1 MTATAN
7 VPLLQARAVVK
18 VFPGVRALDGVD
30 FTLQSGE
37 IHALIG
43 ENGAG
48 KSTLIKVLTGVYPRD
63 GGELLAGG
71 SPIQPRSPADAERL
85 GISTVYQEIHLLP
98 ALSIAENIL
107 LGRQPGHPAW
117 IDWKSL
123 RRRAAAALERVG
135 LAGLDPGTPAG
146 ACSLAVQQLIAVARA
161 LDVQARVLILDEPTS
176 SLDEQEA
183 AALFA
188 LMRHLRGAGLG
199 ILFVT
204 HFLDQVYAVSDRI
217 TILRNGHLAGV
228 FPTAQ
233 LSRLDLVS
241 HMLGKELTASG
252 SIETSPGPHGHDQKD
267 AAPAPLLEA
276 RGLTRRGA
284 VENIDLKLHRG
295 EALGLAGLL
304 GSGRTETARLLFGAD
319 RRSAGAILID
329 GKPVP
334 LRSPRDAIRHGMAFC
349 SEDRKSE
356 GIIPGLSVRD
366 NLVLAMEASRRT
378 LRRLSRA
385 KREELAHRFIEALRI
400 KTPALDTPIENLSG
414 GNQQKVLL
422 ARWLCLEPSLFILDE
437 PTRGIDVGAKVEI
450 ERLIS
455 RLRRRGRGVL
465 FVSSDLEEVVRVC
478 DRIAVLRDRCK
489 AAELSGSQLDAT
501 TVMHTIA
508 GADPVRQPAPGG
520 DPAPA

>member
-1 MTATAN
+1 MTASLNA
-7 VPLLQARAVVK
+7 PLLQARAVVK
-18 VFPGVRALDGVD
+18 GFPGVRALDGVD
-30 FTLQSGE
+30 FTLESGE
-37 IHALIG
+37 IHALMG

-63 GGELLAGG
+63 AGELLVSGA
-71 SPIQPRSPADAERL
+71 PVQPRSPADAERL

-107 LGRQPGHPAW
+107 LGRQPGPAAW

-135 LAGLDPGTPAG
+135 LAGLDPGAPAG
-146 ACSLAVQQLIAVARA
+146 TCSLAVQQLIAIARA
-161 LDVQARVLILDEPTS
+161 LDVEARVLILDEPTS

-188 LMRHLRGAGLG
+188 LMRRLRSAGMG

-204 HFLDQVYAVSDRI
+204 HFLDQVYGVSDRI
-217 TILRNGHLAGV
+217 TVLRNGRLAGV
-228 FPTAQ
+228 FPAAR
-233 LSRLDLVS
+233 LSRLELVS
-241 HMLGKELTASG
+241 HMLGKELTGAG
-252 SIETSPGPHGHDQKD
+252 PAQEPGPHPHNKGD
-267 AAPAPLLEA
+267 AARTPVLEA

-284 VENIDLKLHRG
+284 VENIDLHLHRG

-319 RRSAGAILID
+319 RRSAGVILID

-334 LRSPRDAIRHGMAFC
+334 LRSPRDAIRLGMAFC
-349 SEDRKSE
+349 SEDRKGE

-366 NLVLAMEASRRT
+366 NLVLAMEASRGT
-378 LRRLSRA
+378 LRRLSRT
-385 KREELAHRFIEALRI
+385 EQEQLANRFIETLRI
-400 KTPALDTPIENLSG
+400 KTPSPETPIENLSG

-422 ARWLCLEPSLFILDE
+422 ARWLCLDPSLFILDE

-450 ERLIS
+450 ERLIA
-455 RLRRRGRGVL
+455 RLRRKGRAVL

-478 DRIAVLRDRCK
+478 DRITVLRDRRK
-489 AAELSGSQLDAT
+489 AGELSGAQLDAAA
-501 TVMHTIA
+501 VMRTIA
-508 GADPVRQPAPGG
+508 SSGPLPQPAPGV
-520 DPAPA
+520 DPAHS